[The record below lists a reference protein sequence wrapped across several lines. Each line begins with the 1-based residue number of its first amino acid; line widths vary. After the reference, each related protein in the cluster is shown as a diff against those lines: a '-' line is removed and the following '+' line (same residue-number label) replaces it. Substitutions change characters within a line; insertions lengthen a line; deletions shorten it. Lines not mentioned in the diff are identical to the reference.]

1 MDLATKPNILN
12 AFSKPNLQE
21 EYRGKGDDGKK
32 LILLEEFLET
42 LI

>member
-12 AFSKPNLQE
+12 VFSKPNLQE

-32 LILLEEFLET
+32 LIILEELLET